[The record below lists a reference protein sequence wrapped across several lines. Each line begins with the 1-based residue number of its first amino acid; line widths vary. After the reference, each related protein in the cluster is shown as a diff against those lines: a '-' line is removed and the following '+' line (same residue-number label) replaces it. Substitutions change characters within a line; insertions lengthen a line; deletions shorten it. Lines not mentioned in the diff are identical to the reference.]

1 MDIKDIR
8 NIQEAYK
15 EVVVNEGFKKF
26 PFKKVAKK
34 INTMYDDPDTD
45 IRFGKDA
52 KRRNEMMRV
61 DSHMRGEVHPLI
73 RAHSP
78 KKSKAKEAENRRRGT
93 QKEEVD
99 IYDIILSHLLD
110 EGYADNQESAEVM
123 MVNMSEEWRD
133 SIVEAKKPLPI
144 SKMKKKEDKLLDSP
158 EATEKYSKALKTPM
172 GSPERKAFHKDM
184 QRWND
189 IHDTRRSISTRG
201 GKRQL
206 PMPEVGR
213 FKPKYDED

>member
-8 NIQEAYK
+8 NIQEAYL
-15 EVVVNEGFKKF
+15 EVYEERDLDHPHWQTNRQYK
-26 PFKKVAKK
+26 
-34 INTMYDDPDTD
+34 
-45 IRFGKDA
+45 RS
-52 KRRNEMMRV
+52 KRRNQEKIEQRKAT
-61 DSHMRGEVHPLI
+61 SRKGSQNLNFFGGSETSRLTGKI
-73 RAHSP
+73 SKSP
-78 KKSKAKEAENRRRGT
+78 RN
-93 QKEEVD
+93 QKEELD

-123 MVNMSEEWRD
+123 MINMSEEWRD

-172 GSPERKAFHKDM
+172 GSPERKAFYKDM